1 MVETGSGGKRI
12 TDRNAVTLIAILIG
26 VILGCTP
33 FSFAAGDAAK
43 TLEVKV
49 THYSVSSQT
58 LPAGDQEGH
67 VLGMGKR
74 EGEAQFSNGE
84 TAKYSTVFTFD
95 AYRGKPVP
103 STGYTTFAFD
113 DGSSFSL
120 SWKSETTADKD
131 GLAATSGQGTII
143 KGVGRFN
150 GIKGSAVYSGKELK
164 PASEDPNRT
173 TVTNATIICI
183 LP

>member
-1 MVETGSGGKRI
+1 MSGYCWGERKVRGW
-12 TDRNAVTLIAILIG
+12 NAAGLVAILIG
-26 VILGCTP
+26 VFWAYVP
-33 FSFAAGDAAK
+33 FAFAAGEAAQ
-43 TLEVKV
+43 TLQVKV
-49 THYSVSSQT
+49 THYAVSSQV
-58 LPAGDQEGH
+58 LPAGDEEAH
-67 VLGMGKR
+67 VIGMGKR

-103 STGYTTFAFD
+103 SRGYTKFEFN
-113 DGSSFSL
+113 DGASFSL
-120 SWKSETTADKD
+120 SWESKTVPDKD

-164 PASEDPNRT
+164 PASEDPKRT
-173 TVTNATIICI
+173 TVTNATITYT